1 MLDRAD
7 EMDLRAQPADYD
19 GTFRELLNE
28 KLEAL
33 PEEEDEMLA
42 LVEFLRS

>member
-7 EMDLRAQPADYD
+7 EMDLRGSPQEYD

-28 KLEAL
+28 KLEED
-33 PEEEDEMLA
+33 PEEADEMVA
-42 LVEFLRS
+42 LVEFLRA